1 MKTFFLIILF
11 SSLMIFTVNFA
22 FADHTSGPLGLEVS
36 IRCGTTVY
44 GTEIWECAVNDDT
57 YLSIQV
63 IPDRAYTPVMIR
75 IEGPSENLIYQQ
87 QVLPADT
94 WSTHINPS
102 NNFSIY
108 YELDRMW
115 KQDGVYSIIAWQ
127 ESEYE
132 KRVAVKVEIINGM
145 TPSREYTLYSSSVVN
160 PTTSST
166 TILTLQE
173 PSDPLYRY
181 NSAPTISVPINGYLI
196 SHGQP
201 VVGATI
207 NFIVNDTPS
216 PKLSTKTD
224 SNGFFRTYFKSAAL
238 DSSYRLQATFDG
250 TIAAPPDKS
259 LTKSFTVSKTAS
271 PPSSTLSP
279 QSSPQSEDSNILIV
293 GIIIALMIAGIIAV
307 VIKNRNKLSVL
318 RKFSQLNLQ
327 NKFSKI
333 VKINQY
339 MQNIRIFKR
348 QSQSAPP
355 TGQTVPFHFACP
367 DCSAK
372 LQPPTSPNAGQK
384 CQSCGWKS

>member
-1 MKTFFLIILF
+1 VIFALSVIL
-11 SSLMIFTVNFA
+11 SPSLA

-36 IRCGTTVY
+36 INCDTTVY
-44 GTEIWECAVNDDT
+44 GTGIWECAVNDDT
-57 YLSIQV
+57 YLSIDV

-102 NNFSIY
+102 NNFFIS

-132 KRVAVKVEIINGM
+132 KRVAVKVEIIDGM

-160 PTTSST
+160 PTISST

-173 PSDPLYRY
+173 PSDPYYRY
-181 NSAPTISVPINGYLI
+181 NSASTISVPINGYLI

-224 SNGFFRTYFKSAAL
+224 SNGFFQTYFKSATL
-238 DSSYRLQATFDG
+238 NESYRLQATFDG
-250 TIAAPPDKS
+250 TTAAPPDKS
-259 LTKSFTVSKTAS
+259 LTKSFTVSKTVS
-271 PPSSTLSP
+271 PPSS
-279 QSSPQSEDSNILIV
+279 
-293 GIIIALMIAGIIAV
+293 
-307 VIKNRNKLSVL
+307 
-318 RKFSQLNLQ
+318 
-327 NKFSKI
+327 
-333 VKINQY
+333 
-339 MQNIRIFKR
+339 
-348 QSQSAPP
+348 
-355 TGQTVPFHFACP
+355 
-367 DCSAK
+367 
-372 LQPPTSPNAGQK
+372 
-384 CQSCGWKS
+384 